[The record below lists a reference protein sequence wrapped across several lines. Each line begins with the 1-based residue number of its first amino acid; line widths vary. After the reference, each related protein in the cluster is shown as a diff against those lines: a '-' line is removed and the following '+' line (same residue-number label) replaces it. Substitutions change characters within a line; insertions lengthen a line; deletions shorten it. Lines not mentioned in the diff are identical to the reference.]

1 VAPGLVIIDPA
12 ALAPARAR
20 DRHALLT
27 ELQVRTRPGGVHVVL
42 ASPTVSEVIPLAAE
56 ALQAQYGG
64 WEIVR
69 RRRGKASAGF
79 TATKPER
86 QLDTALNVSE

>member
-1 VAPGLVIIDPA
+1 
-12 ALAPARAR
+12 
-20 DRHALLT
+20 
-27 ELQVRTRPGGVHVVL
+27 
-42 ASPTVSEVIPLAAE
+42 VSEVIPLAAE

>member
-1 VAPGLVIIDPA
+1 
-12 ALAPARAR
+12 
-20 DRHALLT
+20 
-27 ELQVRTRPGGVHVVL
+27 VVL
-42 ASPTVSEVIPLAAE
+42 PSPTASEVIPLAPE

-69 RRRGKASAGF
+69 RRRTKAGAGF

-86 QLDTALNVSE
+86 QLDTALNVSD

>member
-1 VAPGLVIIDPA
+1 
-12 ALAPARAR
+12 
-20 DRHALLT
+20 
-27 ELQVRTRPGGVHVVL
+27 
-42 ASPTVSEVIPLAAE
+42 VSEVIPLAAE

-69 RRRGKASAGF
+69 RRRGKTRIGF

>member
-1 VAPGLVIIDPA
+1 MILPSPAP
-12 ALAPARAR
+12 
-20 DRHALLT
+20 
-27 ELQVRTRPGGVHVVL
+27 
-42 ASPTVSEVIPLAAE
+42 SEVIPLAPE
-56 ALQAQYGG
+56 ALQSQYGG

-69 RRRGKASAGF
+69 RRRTKASAGF

>member
-1 VAPGLVIIDPA
+1 
-12 ALAPARAR
+12 
-20 DRHALLT
+20 
-27 ELQVRTRPGGVHVVL
+27 VHVVL
-42 ASPTVSEVIPLAAE
+42 PSPSASEVIPLAPE
-56 ALQAQYGG
+56 ALQAQYDG

-69 RRRGKASAGF
+69 RRRAKAGGGF